1 MLCYDFLQRVGH
13 WLTTTWYGFTFCSCN
28 EYVSKHLHGKCGYL
42 WNFTLTYQ
50 QYHGG
55 TNFGRTG
62 ASYVLTGYYDEAPM
76 DEYGQIDS
84 VDHDISVFLS

>member
-1 MLCYDFLQRVGH
+1 MRSAEDIAYSVLRFFAKGGSLVNYYMVRTFIYLLNTSTKYLQG
-13 WLTTTWYGFTFCSCN
+13 
-28 EYVSKHLHGKCGYL
+28 KHADLL
-42 WNFTLTYQ
+42 WNFILICQ

-76 DEYGQIDS
+76 DEYG
-84 VDHDISVFLS
+84 